1 MSKMAEWAAEVEQ
14 EEMDK
19 KEAQKRSSPL
29 ESLYLLDKE
38 IAVLNKQI
46 KEKKITREAT
56 LAGVL
61 SRNMMRES
69 GYSLIMKTSS
79 RRIPDIQKFKE
90 MFKESFDSLIK
101 IELGKA
107 DQILGKELVTSA
119 CEIEQVVSYAVLK
132 EVE

>member
-19 KEAQKRSSPL
+19 KEAQKRFSPL

-79 RRIPDIQKFKE
+79 KRIPDIQKFKE